1 MMQQMIQTAVRL
13 VYPPRCLG
21 CGDLVDSDFGLC
33 ATCWRDT
40 PFIGGTTCAACGIP
54 LQGPD
59 DGHRIECDD
68 CIATP
73 RPWRDGR
80 AALMYRDRA
89 RRIVLG
95 LKHGDRA
102 DLVQSAA
109 DWMARAGADILQP
122 GCVLV
127 PVPLHWLRLA
137 RRRYNQSALLAQA
150 LARRTG
156 LIACPDL
163 LQRVRRT
170 PSQDGRTATQRA
182 ENLTGA
188 IRVHPRRAE
197 MARGASVVLVDDVM
211 TSGATLSACTDA
223 CIAAGANRVDVLVLA
238 RVGKDD

>member
-1 MMQQMIQTAVRL
+1 M
-13 VYPPRCLG
+13 
-21 CGDLVDSDFGLC
+21 
-33 ATCWRDT
+33 
-40 PFIGGTTCAACGIP
+40 
-54 LQGPD
+54 
-59 DGHRIECDD
+59 
-68 CIATP
+68 
-73 RPWRDGR
+73 
-80 AALMYRDRA
+80 
-89 RRIVLG
+89 
-95 LKHGDRA
+95 
-102 DLVQSAA
+102 
-109 DWMARAGADILQP
+109 
-122 GCVLV
+122 
-127 PVPLHWLRLA
+127 A